1 MSIFFDRESAQ
12 KLSRRQLRGSVL
24 MVAVM
29 ATAAFVIGFATPI
42 NSARKA
48 TPTPPNDAFTGRL
61 VGDKIIGTDARR
73 SAELLLSSGDC
84 GLDQRG
90 IGVADTRPIDPRQD
104 DPLP

>member
-1 MSIFFDRESAQ
+1 
-12 KLSRRQLRGSVL
+12 L

-61 VGDKIIGTDARR
+61 VMVTK
-73 SAELLLSSGDC
+73 
-84 GLDQRG
+84 
-90 IGVADTRPIDPRQD
+90 
-104 DPLP
+104 